1 LGILKEFLQ
10 SDGYRIS
17 EILAS
22 KDVIPKNIGNFDAIF
37 LLGGPMS
44 VNDNFEYIKK
54 EKQLVV
60 DSINL
65 GIPIL
70 GICLGSQIIAS
81 SCGGKVFNGLKKEIG
96 WRFVDITDDGK
107 NSLFKNITERK
118 IQVFQWH
125 GDTFQLPKNVNV
137 LSYSNMYLQAFK
149 YKTAFAIQF
158 HVEVTK
164 QMILDWINEYQI
176 EIQSEN
182 IDKYDLVFEMEKK
195 VKDLNKYSKI
205 VYKNFMSLIK

>member
-1 LGILKEFLQ
+1 MKYFGYYRMFLMLILNILMLGESNKVLVVQNIPCEKLGILKEFLQ

-22 KDVIPKNIGNFDAIF
+22 KDVIPKNIENFDAIF

-44 VNDNFEYIKK
+44 VNDNFEYIQK

-81 SCGGKVFNGLKKEIG
+81 SCGGKVYNGSKKEIG
-96 WRFVDITDDGK
+96 WGLVDITEDGK

-125 GDTFQLPKNVNV
+125 GDTFELPKNVNI
-137 LSYSNMYLQAFK
+137 LSYSQYVLAS
-149 YKTAFAIQF
+149 I
-158 HVEVTK
+158 
-164 QMILDWINEYQI
+164 
-176 EIQSEN
+176 
-182 IDKYDLVFEMEKK
+182 
-195 VKDLNKYSKI
+195 
-205 VYKNFMSLIK
+205 

>member
-1 LGILKEFLQ
+1 MKYFGYYRMFLMLTLNIIMLGKSNEILAVQNIPCETLGTLKEFLQ

-22 KDVIPKNIGNFDAIF
+22 KDAIPKNIENFDAIF

-70 GICLGSQIIAS
+70 GICLGSQII
-81 SCGGKVFNGLKKEIG
+81 V
-96 WRFVDITDDGK
+96 
-107 NSLFKNITERK
+107 
-118 IQVFQWH
+118 
-125 GDTFQLPKNVNV
+125 
-137 LSYSNMYLQAFK
+137 
-149 YKTAFAIQF
+149 
-158 HVEVTK
+158 
-164 QMILDWINEYQI
+164 
-176 EIQSEN
+176 
-182 IDKYDLVFEMEKK
+182 
-195 VKDLNKYSKI
+195 
-205 VYKNFMSLIK
+205 